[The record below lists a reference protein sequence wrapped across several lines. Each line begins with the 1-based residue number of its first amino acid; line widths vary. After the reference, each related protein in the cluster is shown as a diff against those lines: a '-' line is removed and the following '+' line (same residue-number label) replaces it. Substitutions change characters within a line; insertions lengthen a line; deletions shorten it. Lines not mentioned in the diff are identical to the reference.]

1 LTAEAKR
8 KGKQPDSLA
17 ALWFALSVFDLLDL
31 SAVTLIAV
39 RTVNNCND
47 EIHSGG
53 DYKAWKDFCL
63 PHLKSNDGG
72 GMFNRF
78 GFLIAFLVCSLLGS
92 SVAAQEK
99 PKIFL
104 GASSKTLGYS
114 PLWVGTKKGFFEQ
127 QGLDVQLVLLRGMP
141 MTVQALSAGS
151 LHIGSGG
158 AEPYIDASER
168 GLDFILTGGVIN
180 GTAQFIIAAKNIKTY
195 EDLRGATFGT
205 ASLTGGT
212 ITVLREALKLKGL
225 EYPRDYKL
233 LIIAGGSATN
243 LAALQSGQISAT
255 TVAVPLNYAAEESG
269 FSIVGKLSDGVPY
282 FQTNVIATRRSWA
295 EKNRPVM
302 VRFMRAM
309 VQSLRWL
316 HENREAAID
325 FLAKEMQLKPVHARK
340 GWEFYTQNRF
350 WPPDGEVTMEGLK
363 YNIRI
368 YADQMGI
375 KGALQEPAKY
385 VDQTYLNEALAGL
398 GKR

>member
-1 LTAEAKR
+1 MTTE
-8 KGKQPDSLA
+8 
-17 ALWFALSVFDLLDL
+17 
-31 SAVTLIAV
+31 
-39 RTVNNCND
+39 
-47 EIHSGG
+47 GG
-53 DYKAWKDFCL
+53 VIY
-63 PHLKSNDGG
+63 HVGI
-72 GMFNRF
+72 
-78 GFLIAFLVCSLLGS
+78 LIAFLASFVVGFSA
-92 SVAAQEK
+92 AAQDK
-99 PKIFL
+99 AKIFL

-114 PLWVGTKKGFFEQ
+114 PLWVGTKKGFFDQ

-180 GTAQFIIAAKNIKTY
+180 GTAQFIIAAKHIKTY

-243 LAALQSGQISAT
+243 LAALQSGQITAT
-255 TVAVPLNYAAEESG
+255 TVAVPLNFAAEEAG

-316 HENREAAID
+316 HDNREAAVD
-325 FLAKEMQLKPVHARK
+325 FLAKEMQLKPAHARK

-368 YADQMGI
+368 YADQTGA
-375 KGALQEPAKY
+375 KGPLPEPGKY
-385 VDQTYLNEALAGL
+385 VDQSYLDEAVKGL